1 MISRGETNMQCPAS
15 ARRRG
20 AQMVALGVA
29 QLLLLLAAAL
39 ANSACPPGGE
49 VHLHVQPTVASA
61 AAGAT
66 ARPLIVD
73 GPCPAQ
79 LFSSVHAA
87 QSALRRGHGAGRPRV
102 VSLLGGDHHLPVPL
116 ELDRRDSGSVGAP
129 IVWRSAPGQRAR
141 MTGGTAVPVSAFGP
155 TVLPSGAVGALRA
168 DLTALGL
175 NSSVMGAMASPHPVA
190 LAELFVG
197 GAPATLAREPN
208 LDIDRDQTWRYY
220 GYENLTAPSSTGFTL
235 ADAPVVAKLRSA
247 LAQDGSLW
255 LHGYVSGRMRAN
267 LQHARWSFSRLIIL
281 DSDCE
286 LID

>member
-1 MISRGETNMQCPAS
+1 
-15 ARRRG
+15 
-20 AQMVALGVA
+20 MVTLGVA

-39 ANSACPPGGE
+39 ANSACPPGGQ
-49 VHLHVQPTVASA
+49 VHLHVQPTVAS

-79 LFSSVHAA
+79 LTVFSSVHAA

-155 TVLPSGAVGALRA
+155 TVLPSGAIGALRA
-168 DLTALGL
+168 DLTALGF

-220 GYENLTAPSSTGFTL
+220 GYENLTAASATGFTL

-281 DSDCE
+281 DPDCE